1 MPSTSYFFP
10 KSKQGTALGLQAGIG
25 NFGVS
30 IVQFVTPWIVGFSML
45 GVLGASQNFTNP
57 TTKATKD
64 VWYQNA
70 GWVWVPLVI
79 IGSIAAWMLL
89 KSVPVKA
96 RGVRDQFDIFS
107 EKHTWLMTVLYVL
120 TFGTFAGLAA
130 QFGLLTK
137 NLFGDFANAPDPV
150 KYVFLG
156 PLVGSAARIL
166 AGPITDRL
174 TGGRVTL
181 VAAVGIGVSAAYTST
196 TLSPASSDDFA
207 PFLWGMLAI
216 FFFTGVGNASTF
228 KQIPMIFQPRQ
239 AGGVIGWTGAI
250 AAFGPFIFGVGLA
263 SIAPQS
269 FFFGIVAFALL
280 GAGIAWW
287 YYARPGCEKPG

>member
-1 MPSTSYFFP
+1 MPRTSYFFP

-45 GVLGASQNFTNP
+45 GVLGASQTFTNP

-181 VAAVGIGVSAAYTST
+181 SPPSESVYRPRTRPPPCRPHPRTTSRRSFGACSRSSS
-196 TLSPASSDDFA
+196 SPASATPVRS
-207 PFLWGMLAI
+207 
-216 FFFTGVGNASTF
+216 S
-228 KQIPMIFQPRQ
+228 R
-239 AGGVIGWTGAI
+239 
-250 AAFGPFIFGVGLA
+250 
-263 SIAPQS
+263 S
-269 FFFGIVAFALL
+269 
-280 GAGIAWW
+280 
-287 YYARPGCEKPG
+287 R